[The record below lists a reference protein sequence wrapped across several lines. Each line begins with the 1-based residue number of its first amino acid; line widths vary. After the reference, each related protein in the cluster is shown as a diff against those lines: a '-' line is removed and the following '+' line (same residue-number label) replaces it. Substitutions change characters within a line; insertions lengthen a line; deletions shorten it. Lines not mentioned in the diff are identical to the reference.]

1 MSKNYVFNTVPRIYY
16 RRSVQDLSHGHL
28 TTGNVGDLIPFYI
41 QEVYPGDS
49 MKGHGTVVCR
59 TTTPFIKPVFGNLF
73 VDMMYFF
80 VPTRL
85 IVNDVGRLFGE
96 NTSGAWAPSSTPSVQ
111 TVVAPNDSTGV
122 PKHTVANYLG
132 WPTGVKSTSTQNGVS
147 VLPFRAFALVYNDWF
162 RDENLVPPIDIK
174 KGWSGDTGNIE
185 LPPLIN
191 GNAFSASNYLG
202 LVPKVSKVHDYFTS
216 CLPAP
221 QKGEASSIP
230 IELSLGYLPV
240 ITRAAT
246 VSNANLVPMQ
256 LDSLGGTFVTNSFY
270 DFSLRGSSALGSG
283 NQGQMYAGGNP
294 VTLSGNFYGVKPT
307 NLWTDASSID
317 NAGSLSVN
325 DLRFSTAVQRILERS
340 ARGGSRYVEYIRQAF
355 GTEPGDVRMQRP
367 EYLGGSRNPI
377 SVQQV
382 TQTTGSSE
390 ENNTLAELGA
400 FSLSSGH
407 ARFNKGFTE
416 HGYILGVLCVR
427 YFHTYSQGLERFW
440 SRLSRYDFYDPAF
453 AHLSEQPVY
462 QSEIFFNGTNAGGS
476 NRAIFGYNE
485 PYADLRFRPNRISG
499 QFTEKGSGLNIWSFF
514 DEYTTAPTL
523 SQAFIE
529 ETPTYVDR
537 CLSAPST
544 TIDNFMFDIWTDCKA
559 VRVLPARGVPG
570 LVDHLGNQ

>member
-16 RRSVQDLSHGHL
+16 SRSVQDLSHGHL

-41 QEVYPGDS
+41 QEVYAGDS

-85 IVNDVGRLFGE
+85 IVDNVGRLFGE
-96 NTSGAWAPSSTPSVQ
+96 NTSGAWAPDVIPTVQ
-111 TVVAPNDSTGV
+111 SVVAPNNSVGV
-122 PKHTVANYLG
+122 VKHSIANYLG
-132 WPTGVKSTSTQNGVS
+132 WPTGVKSSSTQNGVS
-147 VLPFRAFALVYNDWF
+147 VLPFRAFALIYNDWF
-162 RDENLVPPIDIK
+162 RDENLVPPVDIK
-174 KGWSGDTGNIE
+174 KGWSGDTGKVE

-191 GNAFSASNYLG
+191 GNAFSPSNYLG

-216 CLPAP
+216 CLPSP
-221 QKGEASSIP
+221 QKGIAPGIP
-230 IELSLGYLPV
+230 ILQSDLPV
-240 ITRAAT
+240 ITKGANIPT
-246 VSNANLVPMQ
+246 VTTHMPNLRWGYFTSQ
-256 LDSLGGTFVTNSFY
+256 SL
-270 DFSLRGSSALGSG
+270 L
-283 NQGQMYAGGNP
+283 
-294 VTLSGNFYGVKPT
+294 GVKLPGIDVT
-307 NLWTDASSID
+307 TASPGVVQTRLTQPYPLSAQPETGDMWPVNLWADASSAAANID
-317 NAGSLSVN
+317 MNSLRYIS
-325 DLRFSTAVQRILERS
+325 AMQRILERS
-340 ARGGSRYVEYIRQAF
+340 ARGGTRYVEYIRSAF

-416 HGYILGVLCVR
+416 HGYIIGVMCVR

-440 SRLSRYDFYDPAF
+440 SRLSRFDFYDSAF

-462 QSEIFFNGTNAGGS
+462 QSEIFFDGNNAGGS
-476 NRAIFGYNE
+476 NRKIFGYNE

-499 QFTEKGSGLNIWSFF
+499 QFTESGSGLNIWSFF
-514 DEYTTAPTL
+514 DEYTSAPVL
-523 SQAFIE
+523 SQGFIE
-529 ETPTYVDR
+529 ETATYVDR

-544 TIDNFMFDIWTDCKA
+544 TIDNFMFDVWTDCKA
-559 VRVLPARGVPG
+559 ARVLPARGVPG
-570 LVDHLGNQ
+570 LLDHLGNQ

>member
-96 NTSGAWAPSSTPSVQ
+96 NTSGAWAPSSTPAVRP
-111 TVVAPNDSTGV
+111 VVAPNNSTGV

-132 WPTGVKSTSTQNGVS
+132 WPIGVKSTSTQNGVS

-162 RDENLVPPIDIK
+162 RDENLVPPVDIK
-174 KGWSGDTGNIE
+174 KGWSGDTGQVE

-216 CLPAP
+216 CLPSP
-221 QKGEASSIP
+221 QKGTAPGIP
-230 IELSLGYLPV
+230 ILQSDLPV
-240 ITRAAT
+240 ITKKTNIPTAAT
-246 VSNANLVPMQ
+246 HMNNLRFGYFTSQSLLGVKLPGINVTTAAPGVAQTLPVEPYPLSATAQIGDMWPANLW
-256 LDSLGGTFVTNSFY
+256 
-270 DFSLRGSSALGSG
+270 A
-283 NQGQMYAGGNP
+283 
-294 VTLSGNFYGVKPT
+294 
-307 NLWTDASSID
+307 DASSASANID
-317 NAGSLSVN
+317 MNSLRYISA
-325 DLRFSTAVQRILERS
+325 TQRILERS

-382 TQTTGSSE
+382 TQTTGASE
-390 ENNTLAELGA
+390 DNNQLAELGA

-462 QSEIFFNGTNAGGS
+462 QSEIFFNGNNAGGS

-499 QFTEKGSGLNIWSFF
+499 QFTESGSGLNIWSFF

-570 LVDHLGNQ
+570 LLDHLGDQ

>member
-96 NTSGAWAPSSTPSVQ
+96 NTSGAWAPSSTPAVQ
-111 TVVAPNDSTGV
+111 PVVAPNNSTGV
-122 PKHTVANYLG
+122 SKHTVANYLG
-132 WPTGVKSTSTQNGVS
+132 WPIGVKSTSTQNGVS

-162 RDENLVPPIDIK
+162 RDENLVPPVDIK
-174 KGWSGDTGNIE
+174 KGWSGDTGQVE
-185 LPPLIN
+185 LPSLIN

-216 CLPAP
+216 CLPSP
-221 QKGEASSIP
+221 QKGTAPGIP
-230 IELSLGYLPV
+230 ILQSDLPV
-240 ITRAAT
+240 ITKTTNIPTAAT
-246 VSNANLVPMQ
+246 HMKNLRFGYFTTQSLLGVKLPGINVTTAAPGVSQTFYVQPYPLSATAETGDMWPANLW
-256 LDSLGGTFVTNSFY
+256 
-270 DFSLRGSSALGSG
+270 A
-283 NQGQMYAGGNP
+283 
-294 VTLSGNFYGVKPT
+294 
-307 NLWTDASSID
+307 DASSASANID
-317 NAGSLSVN
+317 MNSLRYISA
-325 DLRFSTAVQRILERS
+325 TQRILERS

-440 SRLSRYDFYDPAF
+440 SRLSQYDFYDPAF
-453 AHLSEQPVY
+453 SHLSEQPVY

-499 QFTEKGSGLNIWSFF
+499 QFTESGSGLNIWSFF

-523 SQAFIE
+523 SKSFIE

-570 LVDHLGNQ
+570 LLDHLGNQ

>member
-96 NTSGAWAPSSTPSVQ
+96 NTSSAWAPSSTPSVH
-111 TVVAPNDSTGV
+111 TAVPPNNSTGV
-122 PKHTVANYLG
+122 VKHTVASYLG
-132 WPTGVKSTSTQNGVS
+132 WPIGVKSTSAQNGVS
-147 VLPFRAFALVYNDWF
+147 ILPFRAFALVYNDWF
-162 RDENLVPPIDIK
+162 RDENLIPPVDIK
-174 KGWSGDTGNIE
+174 KGWSGDTGQIE
-185 LPPLIN
+185 IPSSIN
-191 GNAFSASNYLG
+191 GSAFSTSNYLG

-216 CLPAP
+216 CLPSP
-221 QKGEASSIP
+221 QKGTAPSIP
-230 IELSLGYLPV
+230 ILQSDLPV
-240 ITRAAT
+240 ITKSTNIPTAAT
-246 VSNANLVPMQ
+246 HM
-256 LDSLGGTFVTNSFY
+256 
-270 DFSLRGSSALGSG
+270 
-283 NQGQMYAGGNP
+283 
-294 VTLSGNFYGVKPT
+294 K
-307 NLWTDASSID
+307 
-317 NAGSLSVN
+317 
-325 DLRFSTAVQRILERS
+325 DLRFGFFTSQSLLGAKVPGINVSAASPGLAQTLPVVPYPLSASAEIGDMWPANLWADSSSSAATIDMNSLRYISATQRILERS

-382 TQTTGSSE
+382 TQTTGASE
-390 ENNTLAELGA
+390 DNNQLAELGA

-514 DEYTTAPTL
+514 DEYKTAPIL

-570 LVDHLGNQ
+570 LLDHLGNQ

>member
-1 MSKNYVFNTVPRIYY
+1 VSKNYVFNTVPRIYY

-96 NTSGAWAPSSTPSVQ
+96 NTSGAWAPSSTPSVH
-111 TVVAPNDSTGV
+111 TVVPPNNSTGV
-122 PKHTVANYLG
+122 VKHTVANYLG
-132 WPTGVKSTSTQNGVS
+132 WPTGVKSTSSQNGVS

-162 RDENLVPPIDIK
+162 RDENLIPPVDIK
-174 KGWSGDTGNIE
+174 KGWNGDTGWIE
-185 LPPLIN
+185 LPALIN

-216 CLPAP
+216 CLPSP
-221 QKGEASSIP
+221 QKGDAPGIP
-230 IELSLGYLPV
+230 ILQSDLPV
-240 ITRAAT
+240 ITKKT
-246 VSNANLVPMQ
+246 NIPTANTHM
-256 LDSLGGTFVTNSFY
+256 S
-270 DFSLRGSSALGSG
+270 
-283 NQGQMYAGGNP
+283 
-294 VTLSGNFYGVKPT
+294 
-307 NLWTDASSID
+307 
-317 NAGSLSVN
+317 
-325 DLRFSTAVQRILERS
+325 DLRFGYFTTDSKLGVKIPGINVTIASPGVAQTQLAQPYPLSATAEMGDMWPANLWADSSSSAATIDMNSLRYISATQRILERS
-340 ARGGSRYVEYIRQAF
+340 ARSGSRYIEYIRSAF
-355 GTEPGDVRMQRP
+355 SVEPGDVRMQRP

-499 QFTEKGSGLNIWSFF
+499 QFTESGSGLNIWSFF

-523 SQAFIE
+523 SQSFVE
-529 ETPTYVDR
+529 ETATYVDR

>member
-96 NTSGAWAPSSTPSVQ
+96 NTSGAWAPSSTPTVVS
-111 TVVAPNDSTGV
+111 VVAPTDSAGV
-122 PKHTVANYLG
+122 LKHTVANYLG
-132 WPTGVKSTSTQNGVS
+132 WPTGVKTSSTQNGAS

-162 RDENLVPPIDIK
+162 RDENLVPPVDIK
-174 KGWSGDTGNIE
+174 KGWSGETGNVE
-185 LPPLIN
+185 LPAQVN
-191 GNAFSASNYLG
+191 SNAFSASNYLG

-221 QKGEASSIP
+221 QRGTAPSFAFET
-230 IELSLGYLPV
+230 GYLPV
-240 ITRAAT
+240 VSRQETIPNTASLTSMRMIHVGSPLSSDYYPLWYNQNAASAT
-246 VSNANLVPMQ
+246 VGGAVVSGSTSTSGNPDLSPLYPANLWA
-256 LDSLGGTFVTNSFY
+256 DG
-270 DFSLRGSSALGSG
+270 
-283 NQGQMYAGGNP
+283 
-294 VTLSGNFYGVKPT
+294 T
-307 NLWTDASSID
+307 NLA
-317 NAGSLSVN
+317 LSFDVS
-325 DLRFSTAVQRILERS
+325 DLRFMFSTQRILERQ
-340 ARGGSRYVEYIRQAF
+340 ARSGNRYIEYIRSAF

-390 ENNTLAELGA
+390 ENNSLAELGA

-407 ARFNKGFTE
+407 AKFNKGFTE

-440 SRLSRYDFYDPAF
+440 NRLSRYDFYDPAF

-462 QSEIFFNGTNAGGS
+462 QSEIFFDGTNTGGS

-499 QFTEKGSGLNIWSFF
+499 MFTEKGSGLNIWSFF
-514 DEYTTAPTL
+514 DEYITAPTL

-529 ETPTYVDR
+529 ETSTYVDR

-570 LVDHLGNQ
+570 LLDHLGNQ

>member
-59 TTTPFIKPVFGNLF
+59 TTTPFVKPVFGNLF

-85 IVNDVGRLFGE
+85 IVKDFGRIFGE
-96 NTSGAWAPSSTPSVQ
+96 NTSGSWAPSSIPSIIPASLPASSSDG
-111 TVVAPNDSTGV
+111 VV
-122 PKHTVANYLG
+122 KHSVANYLG
-132 WPTGVKSTSTQNGVS
+132 IPLGVKKGSTGGQQQIS

-162 RDENLVPPIDIK
+162 RDENLIPPVDIK
-174 KGWSGDTGNIE
+174 KGLSLDGSVNWENIVMNGSAWSVT
-185 LPPLIN
+185 
-191 GNAFSASNYLG
+191 NYMG

-221 QKGEASSIP
+221 QKGTAPIFPGFTDDIPVHVSTTHIPSGLNTGGMKFDFGSGSIA
-230 IELSLGYLPV
+230 V
-240 ITRAAT
+240 
-246 VSNANLVPMQ
+246 
-256 LDSLGGTFVTNSFY
+256 
-270 DFSLRGSSALGSG
+270 GSSPLYLYNDG
-283 NQGQMYAGGNP
+283 P
-294 VTLSGNFYGVKPT
+294 
-307 NLWTDASSID
+307 
-317 NAGSLSVN
+317 GSLSQSIPLRVGSASSTTVPNTSLIQPSNLWASPSANSSVN
-325 DLRFSTAVQRILERS
+325 VSDLRFLTAQQRILERS
-340 ARGGSRYVEYIRQAF
+340 ARGGSRYIEYIRSAF

-382 TQTTGSSE
+382 VQTTGASE
-390 ENNTLAELGA
+390 DNNQLAELGA

-440 SRLSRYDFYDPAF
+440 NRLEQYDFYDPAF

-462 QSEIFFNGTNAGGS
+462 QSEVFFDGTNAGTTDRS
-476 NRAIFGYNE
+476 VFGYNE
-485 PYADLRFRPNRISG
+485 PWADLRFRPNRISG
-499 QFTEKGSGLNIWSFF
+499 MFTEIDSGLDIWSFF
-514 DEYTTAPTL
+514 DKYDNAPTL
-523 SQAFIE
+523 SKSFIE
-529 ETPTYVDR
+529 ETSTYIDR

-570 LVDHLGNQ
+570 LLDHLGNQ

>member
-85 IVNDVGRLFGE
+85 IVNNVGRLFGE
-96 NTSGAWAPSSTPSVQ
+96 NTSGAWAPSNTPAVQ
-111 TVVAPNDSTGV
+111 PVIASSDSAGV
-122 PKHTVANYLG
+122 SKHTVANYLG
-132 WPTGVKSTSTQNGVS
+132 WPLGVKSTSTQNGVS

-162 RDENLVPPIDIK
+162 RDENLVPPVDIK
-174 KGWSGDTGNIE
+174 KGWNGDTGQVE
-185 LPPLIN
+185 FPPLIN

-221 QKGEASSIP
+221 QKGISTTVPITLSDIPVGTKSVSVPTSIVGASFPSLGFYAYNKTSSTGGISLTTGASTPYKLASNTTSQSGVESSSILQP
-230 IELSLGYLPV
+230 G
-240 ITRAAT
+240 
-246 VSNANLVPMQ
+246 
-256 LDSLGGTFVTNSFY
+256 
-270 DFSLRGSSALGSG
+270 
-283 NQGQMYAGGNP
+283 
-294 VTLSGNFYGVKPT
+294 
-307 NLWTDASSID
+307 NLWAQPSAVNS
-317 NAGSLSVN
+317 AGSVSVN
-325 DLRFSTAVQRILERS
+325 DLRYSFALQRILERS
-340 ARGGSRYVEYIRQAF
+340 ARGGSRYVEYIRSTF

-499 QFTEKGSGLNIWSFF
+499 QFTESGSGLNVWSFF

>member
-111 TVVAPNDSTGV
+111 TVVAPGDSSGV
-122 PKHTVANYLG
+122 VKHTVANYLG
-132 WPTGVKSTSTQNGVS
+132 WPAGVKSTSTQNGVS

-162 RDENLVPPIDIK
+162 RDENLIPPVDIK
-174 KGWSGDTGNIE
+174 KGWSDDTGQVE
-185 LPPLIN
+185 LPSLIN
-191 GNAFSASNYLG
+191 GNDFSASNYLG

-216 CLPAP
+216 CLPSP
-221 QKGEASSIP
+221 QKGDAPGIP
-230 IELSLGYLPV
+230 ILQSDLPV
-240 ITRAAT
+240 ITKKT
-246 VSNANLVPMQ
+246 NIPTANTHM
-256 LDSLGGTFVTNSFY
+256 S
-270 DFSLRGSSALGSG
+270 
-283 NQGQMYAGGNP
+283 
-294 VTLSGNFYGVKPT
+294 
-307 NLWTDASSID
+307 
-317 NAGSLSVN
+317 
-325 DLRFSTAVQRILERS
+325 DLRFGYFSTGSKIGVKIPGINVTLASPGLAQTQLAQPYPLSATAEMGDMWPANLWADSSSSAATIDMNSLRYISATQRILERS
-340 ARGGSRYVEYIRQAF
+340 ARSGSRYIEYIRAAF
-355 GTEPGDVRMQRP
+355 SVEPGDVRMQRP

-462 QSEIFFNGTNAGGS
+462 QSEIFFNGTNASGP
-476 NRAIFGYNE
+476 NRPIFGYNE

-499 QFTEKGSGLNIWSFF
+499 QFTESGSGLNIWSFF
-514 DEYTTAPTL
+514 DEYKTAPTL
-523 SQAFIE
+523 SKSFIE
-529 ETPTYVDR
+529 ETATYVDR

>member
-85 IVNDVGRLFGE
+85 IVNNVGRLFGE
-96 NTSGAWAPSSTPSVQ
+96 NVSGAWAPSSTP
-111 TVVAPNDSTGV
+111 TVLKVYPPASGGIV
-122 PKHTVANYLG
+122 KHSIANYLG
-132 WPTGVKSTSTQNGVS
+132 VPTGVSSSGFS
-147 VLPFRAFALVYNDWF
+147 GAMSILPFRAFALVYNDWF
-162 RDENLVPPIDIK
+162 RDENLIPPVDIK
-174 KGWSGDTGNIE
+174 KGWLGDTSDMESIIR
-185 LPPLIN
+185 IN
-191 GNAFSASNYLG
+191 GQSFAANNYLG

-221 QKGEASSIP
+221 QKGTAPGIP
-230 IELSLGYLPV
+230 ILQSDLPV
-240 ITRAAT
+240 ITKTNNIPTAAT
-246 VSNANLVPMQ
+246 HMKDLRFGYFTTQSLLGAKIPGINVSTAAPGVAQVLSVQPYPLSASAEIGDMWPANLW
-256 LDSLGGTFVTNSFY
+256 
-270 DFSLRGSSALGSG
+270 A
-283 NQGQMYAGGNP
+283 
-294 VTLSGNFYGVKPT
+294 
-307 NLWTDASSID
+307 DASSSSANID
-317 NAGSLSVN
+317 MNSLRYISA
-325 DLRFSTAVQRILERS
+325 TQRILERS

-440 SRLSRYDFYDPAF
+440 NRLSRYDFYDPAF

-462 QSEIFFNGTNAGGS
+462 QSEIFYSGS
-476 NRAIFGYNE
+476 NTDGPNKSIFGYNE

-499 QFTEKGSGLNIWSFF
+499 QFTESGSGLDIWSFF
-514 DEYTTAPTL
+514 DKYTTAPTL
-523 SQAFIE
+523 SQTFIE
-529 ETPTYVDR
+529 ETPAYVDR

>member
-59 TTTPFIKPVFGNLF
+59 TTTPFVKPVFGNLF

-85 IVNDVGRLFGE
+85 IVKDFGRIFGE
-96 NTSGAWAPSSTPSVQ
+96 NTSGAWAPSSIPSIIPASLPRPSSSG
-111 TVVAPNDSTGV
+111 VA
-122 PKHTVANYLG
+122 KHSVANYLG
-132 WPTGVKSTSTQNGVS
+132 IPLGVKEGSTGGQQKISI
-147 VLPFRAFALVYNDWF
+147 LPFRAFALVYNDWF
-162 RDENLVPPIDIK
+162 RDENLVPPVDIK
-174 KGWSGDTGNIE
+174 KGLTLDGSATWETMVMNDSVWSVT
-185 LPPLIN
+185 
-191 GNAFSASNYLG
+191 NYMG

-216 CLPAP
+216 CLPSP
-221 QKGEASSIP
+221 QKGDAPGIP
-230 IELSLGYLPV
+230 VLQSDLPV
-240 ITRAAT
+240 ITKK
-246 VSNANLVPMQ
+246 
-256 LDSLGGTFVTNSFY
+256 TNI
-270 DFSLRGSSALGSG
+270 
-283 NQGQMYAGGNP
+283 
-294 VTLSGNFYGVKPT
+294 PT
-307 NLWTDASSID
+307 ASTHM
-317 NAGSLSVN
+317 N
-325 DLRFSTAVQRILERS
+325 DLRFGYFTSQSLLGVKLPGINVTTAAPGVAQTFSVQPYPLSATAEVGDMWPANLWADASSASINIDMNSLRYISATQRILERS

-382 TQTTGSSE
+382 VQTTGASE
-390 ENNTLAELGA
+390 DNNQLAELGA

-440 SRLSRYDFYDPAF
+440 NRMEQYDFYDPAF

-462 QSEIFFNGTNAGGS
+462 QSEVFFNGTNAGTTARS
-476 NRAIFGYNE
+476 VFGYNE
-485 PYADLRFRPNRISG
+485 PWADLRFRPNRISG
-499 QFTEKGSGLNIWSFF
+499 MFTETGSGLDIWSFF
-514 DEYTTAPTL
+514 DKYDNAPTL
-523 SQAFIE
+523 SKAFIE

-559 VRVLPARGVPG
+559 VRVLPAHGVPG

>member
-96 NTSGAWAPSSTPSVQ
+96 NTSGAWAPSSTPSVH
-111 TVVAPNDSTGV
+111 TVVPPNNSTGV
-122 PKHTVANYLG
+122 VKHTVASYLG
-132 WPTGVKSTSTQNGVS
+132 WPIGVKSTSAQNGVS
-147 VLPFRAFALVYNDWF
+147 ILPFRAFALVYNDWF
-162 RDENLVPPIDIK
+162 RDENLIPPVDIK
-174 KGWSGDTGNIE
+174 KGWSGDTGRIE
-185 LPPLIN
+185 TPSSIN

-216 CLPAP
+216 CLPSP
-221 QKGEASSIP
+221 QKGDAPGIP
-230 IELSLGYLPV
+230 ILQSDLPV
-240 ITRAAT
+240 ITKKANIPTAAT
-246 VSNANLVPMQ
+246 HMS
-256 LDSLGGTFVTNSFY
+256 
-270 DFSLRGSSALGSG
+270 
-283 NQGQMYAGGNP
+283 
-294 VTLSGNFYGVKPT
+294 
-307 NLWTDASSID
+307 
-317 NAGSLSVN
+317 
-325 DLRFSTAVQRILERS
+325 DLRFGYFSTGSTLGAKIPGINVTTPSPGIAQTLLALPYPLSATAETGDMWPANLWADSSSSAATIDMNSLRYISATQRILERS

-440 SRLSRYDFYDPAF
+440 NRLSCYDFYDPAF

-499 QFTEKGSGLNIWSFF
+499 QFTESGSGLNIWSFF

>member
-96 NTSGAWAPSSTPSVQ
+96 NTSGAWAPSSTPAVQ
-111 TVVAPNDSTGV
+111 PVIASSGSTGV
-122 PKHTVANYLG
+122 VKHTVANYLG
-132 WPTGVKSTSTQNGVS
+132 WPLGVRSTSTQNGVS

-162 RDENLVPPIDIK
+162 RDENLVPPVDIK
-174 KGWSGDTGNIE
+174 KGWSGETGKVE
-185 LPPLIN
+185 LPPMIN
-191 GNAFSASNYLG
+191 GNAFSTSNYLG

-216 CLPAP
+216 CLPSP
-221 QKGEASSIP
+221 QKGTSPGIP
-230 IELSLGYLPV
+230 ILQSDLPV
-240 ITRAAT
+240 ITKTTNIPTAAT
-246 VSNANLVPMQ
+246 HMMDLRFGFFTSKSLIGAKIPAINVANASPGVAQVLPVEPYPLSATAELGDMWPANLW
-256 LDSLGGTFVTNSFY
+256 
-270 DFSLRGSSALGSG
+270 A
-283 NQGQMYAGGNP
+283 
-294 VTLSGNFYGVKPT
+294 
-307 NLWTDASSID
+307 DASSASANVD
-317 NAGSLSVN
+317 MNSLRYISA
-325 DLRFSTAVQRILERS
+325 TQRILERS
-340 ARGGSRYVEYIRQAF
+340 ARGGTRYVEYIRSAF

-514 DEYTTAPTL
+514 DEYKTAPTL

-570 LVDHLGNQ
+570 LLDHLGNQ